1 MQIKTTD
8 NTRPTPFAT
17 LLFVLGTAALLAAAA
32 PALAD
37 AKGGLQPAGKPKDRQ
52 PIVAHASILPPD
64 PCAAGA
70 SEYDC
75 NQNGINDLCDIADG
89 WADANEDGILD
100 HCQFAAGDLD
110 LDGVVGATDLVL
122 VLNDWGTEGH
132 DANGDGIVDGF
143 DLAAILSNW
152 TL

>member
-1 MQIKTTD
+1 
-8 NTRPTPFAT
+8 
-17 LLFVLGTAALLAAAA
+17 LAAEA
-32 PALAD
+32 
-37 AKGGLQPAGKPKDRQ
+37 R
-52 PIVAHASILPPD
+52 
-64 PCAAGA
+64 AAGA
-70 SEYDC
+70 DAARRGAAASGATAAC
-75 NQNGINDLCDIADG
+75 IVIAITVVHHTPSTRSSSACSSSKSSFRVGIGSSAGPAETTDRYAQCQTG
-89 WADANEDGILD
+89 ADANEDGILD

-110 LDGVVGATDLVL
+110 LDGVVGAKDLVL